1 MMLLYFILG
10 FEFKLE
16 LPGIRIKK
24 FQNHSYA
31 FIHNITI
38 DQPNKL

>member
-24 FQNHSYA
+24 FQESQLCVHPQYNH
-31 FIHNITI
+31 
-38 DQPNKL
+38 